1 MRKCFSRMRLTLQ
14 TPDLN
19 GEDFS
24 TLTLSRQLEEVSQIL
39 AETEGP
45 ITLMGSSMG
54 ALLAAIAA
62 QKNQQVEK
70 LVLLAPAFR
79 FASRYIDR
87 LEPDILRSWK
97 ESGSIQVFHYAY
109 AEKRELGFQIVDDA
123 RKYEDV
129 DFGREIPALVLHGL
143 DDESVPYSLSI
154 DYMRKNSR
162 AQLVLLNT
170 NHQMTDSIEAI
181 WQHVRH
187 FLELS

>member
-1 MRKCFSRMRLTLQ
+1 MNK
-14 TPDLN
+14 PDLN
-19 GEDFS
+19 GDDFS
-24 TLTLSRQLEEVSQIL
+24 TLTLSRQLDQLNQIL
-39 AETEGP
+39 SEAEGP

-54 ALLAAIAA
+54 ALLSAIAA

-70 LVLLAPAFR
+70 LILLAPAFR

-87 LEPDILRSWK
+87 LEPAILRDWK
-97 ESGSIQVFHYAY
+97 NSGSISVFHYAY
-109 AEKRELGFQIVDDA
+109 GEQRELGYQIVEDA

-129 DFGREIPALVLHGL
+129 DFSRQIPTLVLHGL

-154 DYMRKNSR
+154 DYMRQNKK

-181 WQHVRH
+181 WMHIYH
-187 FLELS
+187 FLELASNQDKQS